1 MQRRNGVKRIKE
13 IIARCFVSIF
23 IQDRER
29 IKRNEEVEKKEEA
42 NRQTYKNKG
51 ESHVPVTVHVSLLL
65 SKWRLPTLP
74 FA

>member
-1 MQRRNGVKRIKE
+1 MKRIKE
-13 IIARCFVSIF
+13 IIARCSVSIF
-23 IQDRER
+23 IQNRER

-65 SKWRLPTLP
+65 YISGGYLLSHLHST
-74 FA
+74 